1 MDTGLS
7 DEAPIR
13 PPARSNRSLLLPRGC
28 RRTSI
33 YHSREPSGSSKGS
46 IGCSPCGNN
55 GRSPPFSG
63 DPSPFAEGLVF
74 AAIPVPPRVEGS
86 SAEIEAFRFRRQ
98 SIARSKPESG
108 DRSPLES
115 LRSEFA
121 RKPFQQCFVVV
132 HSSSAATHLICERR
146 LSIAQSQG
154 MCAAANGNLA
164 CVWASLCVYIDQ

>member
-1 MDTGLS
+1 MFSVTKLLRVLGRRNELHVRRC
-7 DEAPIR
+7 AP
-13 PPARSNRSLLLPRGC
+13 G
-28 RRTSI
+28 
-33 YHSREPSGSSKGS
+33 SGSISTVIARGDRLLAERERLSLHASFVCTPES
-46 IGCSPCGNN
+46 ICPGRIFAVSTAPAAVACSY
-55 GRSPPFSG
+55 
-63 DPSPFAEGLVF
+63 AELL
-74 AAIPVPPRVEGS
+74 E
-86 SAEIEAFRFRRQ
+86 FRFHRL